1 MIVHNLI
8 LAILLF
14 TPHWVIQDSGTT
26 ARLRGVSAVSN
37 RVAWASGSGSTVLRT
52 ADGGH
57 SWRKLTITT
66 DALDYRD
73 IDAIDS
79 QTAYVLSIGNG
90 PLSRIYKTTDGG
102 STWTMQF
109 KNDDPKAFYDA
120 MSFWDAIHG
129 IVIGDSIDSRFCIIT
144 TENGGQIWKR
154 VPASALPPALENEG
168 AFAAS
173 GTNIA
178 VHGKTHAW
186 IGTGAASKARVLR
199 TTDRGRTWKVSDTPL
214 VAGSSAGIFSIAFR
228 DSKHGVIVGGDYT
241 REKEAVGNLAVTN
254 DGGVTW
260 TLVKGLSGYRSA
272 VAYVPVTAQSRQTS
286 MLVAV
291 GPSGVDY
298 STDDGLT
305 WKQLAGPGFD
315 TLSFVRARVR
325 GWPIGWATG
334 SSGSIGKLVFNFEMT
349 PLPGGEPSRKGSAS
363 PRAGALHPGL
373 PSSLDTR

>member
-1 MIVHNLI
+1 MIPHSLI
-8 LAILLF
+8 LAVLLV
-14 TPHWVIQDSGTT
+14 TPHWIIQNSGAT
-26 ARLRGVSAVSN
+26 ARLRGVSAVSE

-52 ADGGH
+52 ADGGAT
-57 SWRKLTITT
+57 WQKLTITT
-66 DALDYRD
+66 DALDFRD

-102 STWTMQF
+102 ASWTLQF

-120 MSFWDAIHG
+120 MSFWDANHG
-129 IVIGDSIDSRFCIIT
+129 VVIGDSIAGRFCIKT
-144 TENGGQIWKR
+144 TENGGRIWKR

-178 VHGKTHAW
+178 VTGKTHAW
-186 IGTGAASKARVLR
+186 IGTGAARKARVLR
-199 TTDRGRTWKVSDTPL
+199 TSDRGLTWNVSDTPL
-214 VAGSSAGIFSIAFR
+214 VAGSSAGIFSIVFR
-228 DSKHGVIVGGDYT
+228 DSKHGVVVGGDYT
-241 REKEAVGNLAVTN
+241 KEKEAVGNLAVTN

-272 VAYVPVTAQSRQTS
+272 VAYVPVTSQSRPAS

-291 GPSGVDY
+291 GPSGADY
-298 STDDGLT
+298 STDDGRT
-305 WKQLAGPGFD
+305 WKQLEGPGFD
-315 TLSFVRARVR
+315 SLSFVRGSIR

-334 SSGSIGKLVFNFEMT
+334 AGGTIGKLVF
-349 PLPGGEPSRKGSAS
+349 
-363 PRAGALHPGL
+363 
-373 PSSLDTR
+373 SLK